1 MADCTVNNQ
10 ILKNAVESINN
21 AGKNLA
27 TAGDNFV
34 TAFTNAINGMSGE
47 AYDELSAFFKQ
58 SYEPLVSG
66 EGGIGEMVKG
76 LGNLLETNRVQFA
89 QVDHNIA
96 EQIRE
101 ARK

>member
-10 ILKNAVESINN
+10 TLKKAAENINQ
-21 AGKNLA
+21 AGDNLK

-34 TAFTNAINGMSGE
+34 TAFTNAIKGMSGE

-66 EGGIGEMVKG
+66 DSGIGDMVKG
-76 LGNLLETNRVQFA
+76 LGNLLETNRNQFA
-89 QVDHNIA
+89 KVDHDIA